1 MPVKMAIIGMGGMA
15 GWHFKNVTER
25 VPEIKIV
32 GAYDIREEA
41 QQTIDGL
48 GIKNYKSPEAIY
60 EDKDIDLVLIA
71 TPNDVHKPYSI
82 ACMESG
88 KHVLCEKPVTLNT
101 SELDDVIKV
110 AEKTGKLFTV
120 HQNRRWDSD
129 FLTVRKIL
137 DDKIL
142 DGLYRIETR
151 VQGSRQYVHG
161 WRGYKINGGGMVLDW
176 GIHLLDQ
183 ILFMYQ
189 DVKVKSVHSHF
200 HQIVMPEVE
209 DDFTALLHMENGV
222 SVVVNVSMSSFI
234 VQPRWKLFAKNGTAN
249 ILNWDVEGEIVRLA
263 DADELEW
270 AEDIVYT
277 SAGPTR
283 SMAPRPGSTVD
294 TLKLPI
300 VKGDWLDLHRN
311 VVAVINGKAEPIVTH
326 KQARR
331 CMQVVDAIFESATTG
346 KAVTRDL

>member
-1 MPVKMAIIGMGGMA
+1 MPVNMAIIGMGGMA
-15 GWHFKNVTER
+15 GWHYKNVTEN
-25 VPEIKIV
+25 VPELKIV
-32 GAYDIREEA
+32 GAYDIREESKK
-41 QQTIDGL
+41 TIDGL
-48 GIKNYKSPEAIY
+48 GIKNYKSPEEIY
-60 EDKDIDLVLIA
+60 ADKDIQLVLIA

-82 ACMESG
+82 ACLEAG
-88 KHVLCEKPVTLNT
+88 KNVLCEKPVTLNT
-101 SELDDVIKV
+101 EELDEVIKV
-110 AEKTGKLFTV
+110 AEKAGKLFTV

-129 FLTVRKIL
+129 YLTVRKIL

-142 DGLYRIETR
+142 TDLYRIETR

-189 DVKVKSVHSHF
+189 DVKITSVHSHF

-209 DDFTALLHMENGV
+209 DDFTALLHFENGV

-249 ILNWDVEGEIVRLA
+249 IDNWDVEGEIVCLA
-263 DADELEW
+263 DASKMEW
-270 AEDIVYT
+270 GESIVYT

-283 SMAPRPGSTVD
+283 SMAPRPVD
-294 TLKLPI
+294 TINKLPLPV

-311 VVAVINGKAEPIVTH
+311 VVKAIKGEAKPIVTH
-326 KQARR
+326 KQMRR
-331 CMQVVDAIFESATTG
+331 CMQVVDAIFESATSG
-346 KAVTRDL
+346 NAVTRDL